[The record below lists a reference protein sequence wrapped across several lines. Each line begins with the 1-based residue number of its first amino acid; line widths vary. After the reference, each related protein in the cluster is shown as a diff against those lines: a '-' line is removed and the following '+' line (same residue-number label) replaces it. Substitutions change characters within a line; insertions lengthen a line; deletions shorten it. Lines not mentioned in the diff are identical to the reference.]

1 MKGQLKTKKEELTK
15 EEKTLYNIIQK
26 NPGKSILELVDISPF
41 TFDKLVQLL
50 RSLKYKNFVYSGLKE
65 TEKGEDVHWYT
76 KREVKK

>member
-1 MKGQLKTKKEELTK
+1 
-15 EEKTLYNIIQK
+15 
-26 NPGKSILELVDISPF
+26 LELVDISPF

-50 RSLKYKNFVYSGLKE
+50 KSLKYKNFVYSGLKE